1 LMKNDLWRIVN
12 EKICIRKIILAIF
25 IELDIKNTSFRS
37 YEMNCY
43 FNCTKNEDF
52 IAKINLCICSRLNK
66 FKAKTFDYKRKA
78 MKKTLKAWRNQ
89 CEFNEFIFMY
99 IIDNDDYELFLDHE
113 IIKKILKNVH
123 LMKIVKN
130 FLAISMNWSKNWLNK
145 YVEKLI
151 VLVMHTT
158 TNAKKSN
165 RQAITSAVNNNFS
178 IEDLIIKKTNAIE
191 KNNDSTRQDS
201 FVVLVIFIIFFTSR
215 IASILTTFFASRV
228 VTISTIFRFKRKR
241 HEFMLNNDSFLRS
254 RNVNFAMREIIK
266 TKKNNNQQS
275 NKSRRTFAIIN
286 DVLNK
291 NNFENL

>member
-1 LMKNDLWRIVN
+1 
-12 EKICIRKIILAIF
+12 
-25 IELDIKNTSFRS
+25 
-37 YEMNCY
+37 
-43 FNCTKNEDF
+43 
-52 IAKINLCICSRLNK
+52 
-66 FKAKTFDYKRKA
+66 
-78 MKKTLKAWRNQ
+78 
-89 CEFNEFIFMY
+89 
-99 IIDNDDYELFLDHE
+99 
-113 IIKKILKNVH
+113 
-123 LMKIVKN
+123 
-130 FLAISMNWSKNWLNK
+130 
-145 YVEKLI
+145 
-151 VLVMHTT
+151 MHTT